1 MEEKDR
7 QRMEKEYNR
16 LEQWIVKLERI
27 EKSGEHGKY
36 FFFDQKKRM
45 NWRI

>member
-16 LEQWIVKLERI
+16 LEKWIVKLERMKNPETMESI
-27 EKSGEHGKY
+27 
-36 FFFDQKKRM
+36 FFRPEEAH
-45 NWRI
+45 

>member
-16 LEQWIVKLERI
+16 LEQWIVKLERMKNPETMESI
-27 EKSGEHGKY
+27 
-36 FFFDQKKRM
+36 FFDQKKCM

>member
-16 LEQWIVKLERI
+16 LEQWIVKLERRTW
-27 EKSGEHGKY
+27 KV